1 VVICTLNWA
10 VLILPEISSLS
21 LYMLAAL
28 GIMDTAIINKTI
40 LYDYLFN
47 KEPINIEFHRDEQVK
62 NIYIV

>member
-1 VVICTLNWA
+1 M
-10 VLILPEISSLS
+10 ILAEISSLS
-21 LYMLAAL
+21 LYMLAAF

-62 NIYIV
+62 NI

>member
-1 VVICTLNWA
+1 VVIFTLDWA
-10 VLILPEISSLS
+10 VLILAEISSLS
-21 LYMLAAL
+21 LYMLAAF

-62 NIYIV
+62 NI